1 MQFMPVDEAVELMK
15 MEYAE
20 MPDLKLTFSQAS
32 RLWNLSHELCARA
45 LNTLTGS
52 GFLIRTPDGVY
63 IRSDCLVASGR

>member
-32 RLWNLSHELCARA
+32 RLWNLSDELCRRA
-45 LNTLTGS
+45 LNALTGS

-63 IRSDCLVASGR
+63 VRSDCLVASGR